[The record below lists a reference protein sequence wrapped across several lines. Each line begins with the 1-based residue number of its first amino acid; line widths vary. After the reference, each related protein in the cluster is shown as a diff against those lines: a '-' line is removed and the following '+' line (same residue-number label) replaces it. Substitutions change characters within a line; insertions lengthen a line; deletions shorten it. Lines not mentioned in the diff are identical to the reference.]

1 MLRRRRQ
8 PYIDGQL
15 IIQHIAFLVD
25 SDKFDGAVKELMA
38 NGITIDGPDDTG
50 IAYSAFFNDPDGHLL
65 ELTTY
70 HAPIAV
76 APPPGVRTKGAHA
89 K

>member
-1 MLRRRRQ
+1 
-8 PYIDGQL
+8 
-15 IIQHIAFLVD
+15 
-25 SDKFDGAVKELMA
+25 MA